1 MIRSGSK
8 LRGTACV
15 ILRGPGRQ
23 DPMEKTRPGSILLGA
38 GLGESA
44 GLLFKRWQ
52 SRKLCAI
59 EAPGKGHVRQGLEPR
74 RHGHAQ
80 LFPHTE
86 RRGAAGRP
94 GMPAQVAGG
103 VPTSCGRRRRGVGP
117 RRQPGLAQHQRPLPL
132 PLYARAYGG
141 RQLRGLRRRALVLRR
156 RHRQP
161 SPRVRARAP
170 RAATWSYNPDSPPQS
185 T

>member
-1 MIRSGSK
+1 MAKSKALRQRGARQRARQARSGTTEA
-8 LRGTACV
+8 RACTDV
-15 ILRGPGRQ
+15 PAHRAR
-23 DPMEKTRPGSILLGA
+23 A
-38 GLGESA
+38 G
-44 GLLFKRWQ
+44 
-52 SRKLCAI
+52 
-59 EAPGKGHVRQGLEPR
+59 H
-74 RHGHAQ
+74 
-80 LFPHTE
+80 
-86 RRGAAGRP
+86 RGAAGRP
-94 GMPAQVAGG
+94 GMPSQVAGG
-103 VPTSCGRRRRGVGP
+103 VPTSCGRRRRRVGP

-170 RAATWSYNPDSPPQS
+170 RAATWSYNPDSLPQS

>member
-1 MIRSGSK
+1 MHSCSRTPSPSGPPGRSGKARDANTS
-8 LRGTACV
+8 RG
-15 ILRGPGRQ
+15 
-23 DPMEKTRPGSILLGA
+23 E
-38 GLGESA
+38 
-44 GLLFKRWQ
+44 
-52 SRKLCAI
+52 
-59 EAPGKGHVRQGLEPR
+59 
-74 RHGHAQ
+74 
-80 LFPHTE
+80 
-86 RRGAAGRP
+86 
-94 GMPAQVAGG
+94 

-156 RHRQP
+156 RHRLP